1 VGAGADVDAEE
12 GELMRHDFLDRYS
25 RQNSLL
31 HRVSAD
37 TKLMCA
43 LAVVGLTVAAPL
55 SALPYFVGLACG
67 LVAAALVARI
77 PLWYLGV
84 RLLWMEPF
92 VLGVG
97 VLTLLQTEGWKVFL
111 GIVVKSTLSLVTM
124 VLLANTTPFAEVLRV
139 LRRVRVPGL
148 LVTTLA
154 LMYRYLFVLVDEAE
168 RMQRARA
175 ARTFERRR
183 WHGWKTLATVVG
195 QLFVRSTER
204 AERIYAAMLAR
215 GWK

>member
-1 VGAGADVDAEE
+1 
-12 GELMRHDFLDRYS
+12 MWHDFLDRYS
-25 RQNSLL
+25 RQESPV
-31 HRVSAD
+31 HRVSAEA
-37 TKLMCA
+37 KLVCA
-43 LAVVGLTVAAPL
+43 FAVIVLTVAAPL
-55 SALPYFVGLACG
+55 SALFYFVGLGCA
-67 LVAAALVARI
+67 LVAVALVARI
-77 PLWYLGV
+77 PIGYLGM

-97 VLTLLQTEGWKVFL
+97 VLTLLQPGGWKIFA
-111 GIVVKSTLSLVTM
+111 GILVKSTLSLVTM
-124 VLLANTTPFAEVLRV
+124 VLLANTTPFAEILRV
-139 LRRVRVPGL
+139 LKRARIPGL

-168 RMQRARA
+168 RMQRARSC
-175 ARTFERRR
+175 RTFERRR
-183 WHGWKTLATVVG
+183 WLGWKTLATVAG

>member
-1 VGAGADVDAEE
+1 
-12 GELMRHDFLDRYS
+12 MRHDFLDRYS
-25 RQNSLL
+25 RQDTPT
-31 HRVSAD
+31 HRASAEA
-37 TKLMCA
+37 KLTCG
-43 LAVVGLTVAAPL
+43 LAVVALTVAAPL
-55 SALPYFVGLACG
+55 DALPYFVALASA
-67 LVAAALVARI
+67 LVAVALAARI
-77 PLWYLGV
+77 PLNYLGV

-97 VLTLLQTEGWKVFL
+97 VLTLLQPQGWKVFL

-124 VLLANTTPFAEVLRV
+124 AVLANTTPFAEILRV
-139 LRRVRVPGL
+139 LRRIRLPAL

-168 RMQRARA
+168 RMQRARV
-175 ARTFERRR
+175 ARTFDRRR
-183 WHGWKTLATVVG
+183 LYSWKMLATVLG

-204 AERIYAAMLAR
+204 AERIYSAMLAR